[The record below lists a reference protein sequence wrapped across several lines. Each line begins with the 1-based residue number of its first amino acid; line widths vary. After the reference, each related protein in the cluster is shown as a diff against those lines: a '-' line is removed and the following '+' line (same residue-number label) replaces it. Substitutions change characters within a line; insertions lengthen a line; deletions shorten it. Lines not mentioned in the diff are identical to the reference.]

1 MIKYICRKIEV
12 DKLKQN
18 NIKNMQPLVLAFV
31 GDSVHTLFVR
41 KHVCGLGE
49 YKVNQ
54 LTRMTKEFVNAGKQC
69 EVFKKIEAFLSED
82 ELDVAR
88 RARNA
93 QKGQIAKNYSPAEYN
108 YATAFEAVVGY
119 LYLTNQ
125 EERLNQILEL
135 SISE

>member
-1 MIKYICRKIEV
+1 MEKKSNLE
-12 DKLKQN
+12 
-18 NIKNMQPLVLAFV
+18 IKNMQLLVLAFV

-41 KHVCGLGE
+41 KYVCSLGE

-69 EVFKKIEAFLSED
+69 EVFKKIETMLSDD
-82 ELDVAR
+82 EFDVAR

-93 QKGQIAKNYSPAEYN
+93 EKGQIAKNYSPAQYN

-125 EERLNQILEL
+125 EERLNKILEL
-135 SISE
+135 SLSE

>member
-1 MIKYICRKIEV
+1 M
-12 DKLKQN
+12 DKFEQN
-18 NIKNMQPLVLAFV
+18 KIKNMQPLVLAFV

-41 KHVCGLGE
+41 KHVCSLGE

-69 EVFKKIEAFLSED
+69 EVFKKIEALLSED

-88 RARNA
+88 RARNTA
-93 QKGQIAKNYSPAEYN
+93 KGQIAKNYSPAEYN

-119 LYLTNQ
+119 LYLTKQ
-125 EERLNQILEL
+125 EERLNQILKI